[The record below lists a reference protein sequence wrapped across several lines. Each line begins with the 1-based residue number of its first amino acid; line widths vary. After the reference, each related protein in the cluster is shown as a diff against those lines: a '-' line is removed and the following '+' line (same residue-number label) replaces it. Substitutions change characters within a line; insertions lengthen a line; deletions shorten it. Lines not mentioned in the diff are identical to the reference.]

1 LDWYVYI
8 LECNDQSLYTGITND
23 LEKRI
28 IVHNLGKGAKYTK
41 ARLPVKLV
49 YKESCKTK
57 SDSLKREF
65 EIKKLKRMEKL
76 NLIN

>member
-1 LDWYVYI
+1 M
-8 LECNDQSLYTGITND
+8 ECNDQSLYTGITND

>member
-1 LDWYVYI
+1 

-23 LEKRI
+23 LKKRI
-28 IVHNLGKGAKYTK
+28 IAHNSGKGAKYTK

-65 EIKKLKRMEKL
+65 EIKKLKRTEKL